1 MPSAPFRYQN
11 LSQHEKLQNVP
22 PCTSVR
28 LTSDLVPQLV
38 PTRLQKK
45 FSLFSSFSFPWK
57 CCLPSS
63 YALHRSKSFEPISSA
78 NNRVNVIGLKFC
90 ASGSYTFTPVCIFS
104 DSNIQNGDLSRMYLL
119 LFSDFL
125 CLLKSNFPT
134 RQRIPTKTAQLW
146 DIQR

>member
-11 LSQHEKLQNVP
+11 LSQHEKLQKVP

-38 PTRLQKK
+38 PTRPQKNSPC
-45 FSLFSSFSFPWK
+45 FFFLFPLKMLSSIQLCTAQIEIIWAYFFCKQLSQCNWSQILRIWFI
-57 CCLPSS
+57 
-63 YALHRSKSFEPISSA
+63 HIHI
-78 NNRVNVIGLKFC
+78 RVH
-90 ASGSYTFTPVCIFS
+90 FS

>member
-11 LSQHEKLQNVP
+11 LSQHEKLQKVP

-38 PTRLQKK
+38 PTRLQKISPC
-45 FSLFSSFSFPWK
+45 FFLFLSPENAVFP
-57 CCLPSS
+57 PTD
-63 YALHRSKSFEPISSA
+63 ALHRSKSFEPISSA